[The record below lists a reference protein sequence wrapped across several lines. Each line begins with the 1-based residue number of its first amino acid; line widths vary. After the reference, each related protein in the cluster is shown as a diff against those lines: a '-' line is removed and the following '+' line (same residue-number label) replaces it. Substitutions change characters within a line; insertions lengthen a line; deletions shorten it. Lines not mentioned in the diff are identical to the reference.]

1 MLDAN
6 LTAQLTGLLKEN
18 LRENVELRARLDDG
32 PTSARIRELL
42 DELAALSDR
51 ISVADDPNPESRVPS
66 FTIARPGTEVAVSF
80 AALPMGHEFNSLVL
94 ALLQVGGHPG
104 RVSPEQ
110 VEQIQA
116 LEGEHH
122 FETFMSL
129 SCQNCPDVVQALNLI
144 SILNPRIRHTA
155 IDGALFTEEAS
166 RRQVL
171 AVPTVFMDG
180 HVFGQGRM
188 TLPEIVARLD
198 SGAAARETE
207 RIAALA
213 PYDVLV
219 VGGGP
224 APRPPCTPPARESG
238 PGSSLNGSVGRCWTR
253 WRLRT

>member
-1 MLDAN
+1 
-6 LTAQLTGLLKEN
+6 
-18 LRENVELRARLDDG
+18 
-32 PTSARIRELL
+32 
-42 DELAALSDR
+42 
-51 ISVADDPNPESRVPS
+51 
-66 FTIARPGTEVAVSF
+66 
-80 AALPMGHEFNSLVL
+80 
-94 ALLQVGGHPG
+94 
-104 RVSPEQ
+104 
-110 VEQIQA
+110 
-116 LEGEHH
+116 
-122 FETFMSL
+122 MSL

-224 APRPPCTPPARESG
+224 AGAAAAEPGGASAQGGDGAGREPQDRAPESKGEAR
-238 PGSSLNGSVGRCWTR
+238 
-253 WRLRT
+253 